1 MTNADNDV
9 KVTPVVEGVRREE
22 IQYKKPTGKSIQVT
36 IDMSS
41 PSERARLD
49 PYTAQ
54 AENKPIS
61 PLEKSKALCTIIK
74 AAKTGMLVTR
84 NTEGNLHSRAMN
96 PVNTLGE
103 GQLNLV
109 FLANNVTAKFEE
121 IENDSHVNVSFF
133 DSSTTSWVSYA
144 GRARVSQDRDLIHKH
159 WSKTVTGYIGN
170 LKDGVHTGDEND
182 PRVSAIEVVPDEIR
196 YWFTEK
202 GAVPRTVQVAAGAV
216 TGKAT
221 SPGELHTITNEEI
234 HLLRGLHTK

>member
-1 MTNADNDV
+1 
-9 KVTPVVEGVRREE
+9 
-22 IQYKKPTGKSIQVT
+22 
-36 IDMSS
+36 MSS

-96 PVNTLGE
+96 PLGE

-133 DSSTTSWVSYA
+133 DSSTTSWVS
-144 GRARVSQDRDLIHKH
+144 DLIHKH

-216 TGKAT
+216 AGKAT

-234 HLLRGLHTK
+234 HLLRGIHTK